1 MLIAYKIREALDDD
15 RNFILS
21 SWLRSFR
28 NNGDWP
34 RHIDSATYYANHQS
48 VIQRLL
54 TLCDVKIACASDDEN
69 LILGWCCVDG
79 STVHY
84 VFVKEQ
90 YRKLGIAKAM
100 LDGIGEK
107 ATYTHWTRIIKDLEQ
122 AGKLL
127 NWRYNPYVL
136 FELYDG

>member
-1 MLIAYKIREALDDD
+1 MLIAYKIRADTEDD

-48 VIQRLL
+48 IIQRLL
-54 TLCDVKIACASDDEN
+54 VLCDVRVACAADDEN

-79 STVHY
+79 SIVHY

-90 YRKLGIAKAM
+90 YRKLGIAKA
-100 LDGIGEK
+100 LLSGLEDK
-107 ATYTHWTRIIKDLEQ
+107 AEYTHWTRIIKDLDH

-127 NWRYNPYVL
+127 GLRYNPYIL
-136 FELYDG
+136 LGWGDG